1 MAAVLQLVFIG
12 GKPAADHLRVR
23 RWICSRPLHRD
34 VTDVIDPANCWFHRD
49 TGHAVLPVSTV
60 LTGYASCI
68 QPIQQW
74 CRERARAA
82 EVALAAASTLL
93 EACGQLCSAVLWYTA
108 PGPYWRSGRYAFTS
122 SRTVSPPGRAAPGEA
137 HVRWPR
143 GVSKPQLMARQR
155 PVNSGFQCGRPSAI
169 ATGGR
174 WSPVFVGARDNGK
187 QGGDLSV
194 Y

>member
-1 MAAVLQLVFIG
+1 MSNFREHQNIAGPFGGMAAGIAACFYPGASPLQIICESAG
-12 GKPAADHLRVR
+12 GYAAARFTGTL
-23 RWICSRPLHRD
+23 P
-34 VTDVIDPANCWFHRD
+34 DVIDPANCWFHRD

-108 PGPYWRSGRYAFTS
+108 AGTVIGAPVGYAVHIIQDGFTPQG
-122 SRTVSPPGRAAPGEA
+122 VPLL
-137 HVRWPR
+137 VRR
-143 GVSKPQLMARQR
+143 M
-155 PVNSGFQCGRPSAI
+155 
-169 ATGGR
+169 
-174 WSPVFVGARDNGK
+174 
-187 QGGDLSV
+187 
-194 Y
+194 